1 MNILVQ
7 PQNQKRNSESCNYT
21 CPVYNTGTE
30 GLEKLIKKL
39 VEQKHKHGKHRGK
52 VCWYDN

>member
-7 PQNQKRNSESCNYT
+7 PQNQKKNSESCNYT

-39 VEQKHKHGKHRGK
+39 VKKKHKSGKHRGK

>member
-7 PQNQKRNSESCNYT
+7 PTAKQSSSDSCKYT

-30 GLEKLIKKL
+30 GLKKL
-39 VEQKHKHGKHRGK
+39 MKKFVKKKHKHGKTKGR
-52 VCWYDN
+52 VCWYGN